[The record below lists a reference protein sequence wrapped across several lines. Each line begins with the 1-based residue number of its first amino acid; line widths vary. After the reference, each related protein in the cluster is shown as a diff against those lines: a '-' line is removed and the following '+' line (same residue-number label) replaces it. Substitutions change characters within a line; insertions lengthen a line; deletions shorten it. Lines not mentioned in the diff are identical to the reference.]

1 MDINIEKMYECL
13 GIDKKVLDIGLEVE
27 NSLTKRFS
35 EIDKT
40 TEYNQLKVIK
50 AMQENKVSAE
60 CFNTA
65 TGYGYDDVGRI
76 YAICSSYGSFVWYEF
91 G

>member
-13 GIDKKVLDIGLEVE
+13 GIDKKVLDFGLEVE

-40 TEYNQLKVIK
+40 TE
-50 AMQENKVSAE
+50 
-60 CFNTA
+60 
-65 TGYGYDDVGRI
+65 
-76 YAICSSYGSFVWYEF
+76 
-91 G
+91 